1 MKLTHVHWS
10 LWLCH
15 YSKDNQIHKWLKL
28 ELRQMECVPLT
39 SEKGKN
45 AVKVWNSRMRRNMF
59 STTAAT
65 LLMSIRKQSNT
76 THLLQPPIMQRFFL
90 SQKCP
95 GSLRR
100 FSLVLNLLLDFM
112 RDVDSIVTINW
123 KDQNTWT
130 LKSLLKSLLW
140 IFAPKLVQL
149 NSCKNHNFWR
159 KKIQIRF
166 MSCLNFSAK
175 NSLTFSIVKSTKY
188 LNFRAKI
195 SFFF

>member
-1 MKLTHVHWS
+1 MNFGAKIQIRWFAREFVSKFNFWTKTGLDLKNPDHPTVELKLTHVHWS

-59 STTAAT
+59 STTSDVYKEAKQHNTPTATSHHAT
-65 LLMSIRKQSNT
+65 L
-76 THLLQPPIMQRFFL
+76 FFL

-140 IFAPKLVQL
+140 IFAPKLLQL
-149 NSCKNHNFWR
+149 N
-159 KKIQIRF
+159 
-166 MSCLNFSAK
+166 
-175 NSLTFSIVKSTKY
+175 
-188 LNFRAKI
+188 
-195 SFFF
+195 

>member
-1 MKLTHVHWS
+1 MNFGAKIQIRWFARELVSNFNFWTKTGLDLKNPDHPTVELKLTHVHWS

-76 THLLQPPIMQRFFL
+76 THNDLEIINSSDSILGIEKIF
-90 SQKCP
+90 K
-95 GSLRR
+95 G
-100 FSLVLNLLLDFM
+100 NLLS
-112 RDVDSIVTINW
+112 VS
-123 KDQNTWT
+123 T
-130 LKSLLKSLLW
+130 L
-140 IFAPKLVQL
+140 
-149 NSCKNHNFWR
+149 
-159 KKIQIRF
+159 
-166 MSCLNFSAK
+166 
-175 NSLTFSIVKSTKY
+175 
-188 LNFRAKI
+188 
-195 SFFF
+195 

>member
-1 MKLTHVHWS
+1 MIFGLKALKSVIEKIFLIFGAKIQIRCFAREFVSKFNFWTKTGLDLKNPDHPTVELRLTHVHWS

-90 SQKCP
+90 AQKCP

-100 FSLVLNLLLDFM
+100 FSLL
-112 RDVDSIVTINW
+112 
-123 KDQNTWT
+123 
-130 LKSLLKSLLW
+130 
-140 IFAPKLVQL
+140 
-149 NSCKNHNFWR
+149 
-159 KKIQIRF
+159 
-166 MSCLNFSAK
+166 
-175 NSLTFSIVKSTKY
+175 STK
-188 LNFRAKI
+188 LAFRL
-195 SFFF
+195 

>member
-59 STTAAT
+59 STTAT
-65 LLMSIRKQSNT
+65 LLMSIRKLSNT

-123 KDQNTWT
+123 KDLNTTWT

-140 IFAPKLVQL
+140 IFAPKLLHL
-149 NSCKNHNFWR
+149 N
-159 KKIQIRF
+159 
-166 MSCLNFSAK
+166 
-175 NSLTFSIVKSTKY
+175 
-188 LNFRAKI
+188 
-195 SFFF
+195 